1 MEKFPPRMWDP
12 PQKKRNGKMENPQII
27 EIPNKGLPKTW
38 RPPPPLPQWGT
49 PSLGPSNNVEIAIMG
64 PLNVG
69 NTPKNGG
76 KTNKNW
82 LGPRPYKKHR
92 NPPK

>member
-38 RPPPPLPQWGT
+38 RPPPLPQWGT
-49 PSLGPSNNVEIAIMG
+49 PSLGLSNNVEIAIMG

-69 NTPKNGG
+69 NTPSNGG
-76 KTNKNW
+76 KKSQQK
-82 LGPRPYKKHR
+82 LVGA
-92 NPPK
+92 PPV